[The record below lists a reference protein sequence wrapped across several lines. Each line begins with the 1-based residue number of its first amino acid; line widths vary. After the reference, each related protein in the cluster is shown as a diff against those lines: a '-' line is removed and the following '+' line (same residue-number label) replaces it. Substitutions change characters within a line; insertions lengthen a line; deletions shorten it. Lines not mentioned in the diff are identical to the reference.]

1 MKAVKLSEPNGSVT
15 LEDVEKPTPSDG
27 EILVK
32 MEASGLCYTD
42 VHICDGDWAIVD
54 AKLLAL
60 LNRLVQVFKIC
71 RLAIVLPR
79 RFYVP
84 HVANANSAAEERK
97 TIARTPRRWEC
108 LTTVHT
114 RTMSSLWQILLRV
127 FQKGFPP
134 SKQRHWPVRD

>member
-54 AKLLAL
+54 AKIKRDLTLGHEA
-60 LNRLVQVFKIC
+60 IG
-71 RLAIVLPR
+71 IVLPR

>member
-54 AKLLAL
+54 AKIKRDLTLGHE
-60 LNRLVQVFKIC
+60 
-71 RLAIVLPR
+71 AIG
-79 RFYVP
+79 
-84 HVANANSAAEERK
+84 ANSAAEERK